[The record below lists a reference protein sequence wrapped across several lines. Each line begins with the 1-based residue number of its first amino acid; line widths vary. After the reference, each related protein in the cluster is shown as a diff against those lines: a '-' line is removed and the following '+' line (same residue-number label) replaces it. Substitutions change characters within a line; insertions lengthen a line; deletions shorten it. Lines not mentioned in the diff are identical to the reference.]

1 MTILLALAAVSNCI
15 AIDGDTLRCRMEG
28 QQVSVRLL
36 AIDAP
41 ELPGHC
47 RKGRKCA
54 PGDPYLAK
62 RTLERAIRFRFV
74 HITPRGWDRFG
85 RMLATAGA
93 EPHGDLSCHLL
104 RSGVAI
110 YVRHWDTGRA
120 VARQCP
126 ERAR

>member
-1 MTILLALAAVSNCI
+1 VTFLLAAALSVPCV
-15 AIDGDTLRCRMEG
+15 AIDGDTLRCRNNG
-28 QQVSVRLL
+28 QLLRVRLL

-41 ELPGHC
+41 ELPAHC

-62 RTLERAIRFRFV
+62 RTLERAIRFKLV
-74 HITPRGWDRFG
+74 HVQPRGQDRWG
-85 RMLATAGA
+85 RMLATASVDSL
-93 EPHGDLSCHLL
+93 GDLSCHLL
-104 RSGVAI
+104 RERVAV

-126 ERAR
+126 EKAR

>member
-1 MTILLALAAVSNCI
+1 MTLLLAAALSVPCV
-15 AIDGDTLRCRMEG
+15 AIDGDTLRCRIKG

-36 AIDAP
+36 AIDTP

-54 PGDPYLAK
+54 PGDPWLAK
-62 RTLERAIRFRFV
+62 RTLERAIRFKV
-74 HITPRGWDRFG
+74 VQVQPRGWDRFG
-85 RMLATAGA
+85 RMLATARVD
-93 EPHGDLSCHLL
+93 PNGDLSCHQL
-104 RSGVAI
+104 RERVAI

-126 ERAR
+126 EKAR